1 MGDVSILPARV
12 EPDAEL
18 LALARRRLKIVVL
31 EAETT
36 TTLDS
41 VLQRLF
47 DRDHRELLTYSAFG
61 SAL

>member
-1 MGDVSILPARV
+1 MGDVSTLPARV

-18 LALARRRLKIVVL
+18 LALAGQRLAAVL
-31 EAETT
+31 DEPP
-36 TTLDS
+36 TTLDD
-41 VLQRLF
+41 VLRRLF